1 MILNRINRLW
11 RVCEHSAALFCRL
24 ESFRTRLARFSTQRG
39 YRAATVDTSRSFLP
53 YMHDTEDMQRE
64 TARIFGGI
72 VDR

>member
-1 MILNRINRLW
+1 MSIPPLFFGRLGY
-11 RVCEHSAALFCRL
+11 FQ
-24 ESFRTRLARFSTQRG
+24 TRLARFSVQRG
-39 YRAATVDTSRSFLP
+39 YRAAIVDTSRPFSP